1 MSFKKILVFA
11 QNPSELGYDFI
22 ENRQF
27 AVKTDETLYF
37 LVVTD
42 KDINTSA
49 TIILSVEILDP
60 IT

>member
-1 MSFKKILVFA
+1 VLAS
-11 QNPSELGYDFI
+11 GFI
-22 ENRQF
+22 ENPQF

-37 LVVTD
+37 LVMTD